1 MVSLQGGQ
9 SYASTS
15 ESFNGIIC
23 HTGCIF
29 TADFKIEKTPALCDY
44 TITQVE
50 LLLETEF
57 EDEYGME
64 IDEELHL
71 TIEAKEEILAATSHN
86 IGILISL

>member
-1 MVSLQGGQ
+1 MSLVP
-9 SYASTS
+9 S
-15 ESFNGIIC
+15 EYFLGDII
-23 HTGCIF
+23 

-71 TIEAKEEILAATSHN
+71 TIESKEEILAATSHN